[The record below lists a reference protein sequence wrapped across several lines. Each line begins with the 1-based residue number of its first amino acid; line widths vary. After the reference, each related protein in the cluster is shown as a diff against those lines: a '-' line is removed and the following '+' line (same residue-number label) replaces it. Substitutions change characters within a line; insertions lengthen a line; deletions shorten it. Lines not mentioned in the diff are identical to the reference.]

1 MIAISS
7 RMLRLAQGLFI
18 SAALAIGTIGCGGP
32 GAESP
37 SGGGANGLVGSAAP
51 EFDAEKISGEGPTSL
66 KEASGKVVVVDF
78 WGTFCG
84 PCKKSF
90 PKYQELSEK
99 FGSDLSIIAISVD
112 EPEDK
117 GKIPDFIKATGVKF
131 AVVWDKD
138 KSAVKK
144 YSPPTMPSSF
154 IIDKQGV
161 VRHMH
166 VGYHAGEETEI
177 AQEVKELLK

>member
-7 RMLRLAQGLFI
+7 QMRRLAQGLSI
-18 SAALAIGTIGCGGP
+18 STVLAIATTGCGGP

-37 SGGGANGLVGSAAP
+37 AGGGAGPLVGSPAP

-144 YSPPTMPSSF
+144 YAPPTMPSSF
-154 IIDKQGV
+154 IVDRQGV

-177 AQEVKELLK
+177 AQEVKALLK